1 MELGALK
8 PILTTLAM
16 PPVSL
21 LVLALLGLLLA
32 WRNHKKTG
40 LTMATAAV
48 LLLALLSSHGAAAW
62 LAHHALP
69 QFAPLNV
76 ASLKASRVQAI
87 VILGGGVRP
96 DAPEYGSS
104 QLNDATAA
112 RLRYGAWLARQSGLP
127 VAFSGG
133 VSWTVHSTQ
142 SVLSEAEVAA
152 RAMQQDYGM
161 ALRWNEAQSRD
172 TAGNARLLAPL
183 LRQSGVQR
191 IALVTH
197 AWHMPRAAAAF
208 EQAGLVVTPAPMGHV
223 LAGQGLLAWLP
234 SAGGLQV
241 SHLVLKEW
249 LGLALG
255 RFMAV

>member
-8 PILTTLAM
+8 PLLTSLAM
-16 PPVSL
+16 PLVSL

-40 LTMATAAV
+40 LALATGAV
-48 LLLALLSSHGAAAW
+48 LLLGLFSSHGAAAW

-69 QFAPLNV
+69 QVAPLNM
-76 ASLKASRVQAI
+76 ATLKASRVQAI
-87 VILGGGVRP
+87 VILGGGVLP
-96 DAPEYGSS
+96 EAPEYGSS
-104 QLNDATAA
+104 QLNDATVA

-127 VAFSGG
+127 TAFSGG
-133 VSWTVHSTQ
+133 VSWAVHSTQ
-142 SVLSEAEVAA
+142 SVSEAEVAA
-152 RAMQQDYGM
+152 RVMQQEYGM
-161 ALRWNEAQSRD
+161 TLRWNESESRD

-183 LRQSGVQR
+183 LRQGGVQR

-208 EQAGLVVTPAPMGHV
+208 EKAGLAVTPAPMGYV
-223 LAGQGLLAWLP
+223 LAGPGLLAWLP
-234 SAGGLQV
+234 SPGGLQA

-249 LGLALG
+249 LALALG
-255 RFMAV
+255 RFVAV